1 MPLCTLYKYFLIKV
15 LFDALSY
22 FFINSVNKK
31 KQLFLKY
38 KIKIYSQYGRLHTGR
53 NSTVSILTNSLM
65 KYLSIEEKYDPF
77 RRHVDELH
85 KLNSRKKWLCY
96 KHHFWNL
103 PWNLLLFVSSP
114 CNKYIRG
121 SVICFVKI
129 EHHFCIYLMKL
140 ENRQK
145 PELVIDIVSIVDY
158 LYIQWIDK
166 NDQLK

>member
-85 KLNSRKKWLCY
+85 KLNSRKKGAMLQTSFL
-96 KHHFWNL
+96 KFTL
-103 PWNLLLFVSSP
+103 EFT
-114 CNKYIRG
+114 I
-121 SVICFVKI
+121 ICI
-129 EHHFCIYLMKL
+129 ISL
-140 ENRQK
+140 
-145 PELVIDIVSIVDY
+145 
-158 LYIQWIDK
+158 
-166 NDQLK
+166 